1 MSKTKRIHKQ
11 ICPRCG
17 GPIFPFIGFEAGMIY
32 ECKRCGYHGP
42 LALNEEDK
50 GKTAKNEKLKLF
62 LKKMRQ

>member
-1 MSKTKRIHKQ
+1 VFVKEKKLHKQ

-17 GPIFPFIGFEAGMIY
+17 GPIFPFIGFAAGLIY

-50 GKTAKNEKLKLF
+50 ENLPKI
-62 LKKMRQ
+62 KK

>member
-1 MSKTKRIHKQ
+1 VKEKKLHKQ

-17 GPIFPFIGFEAGMIY
+17 GPIFPFIGFAAGLIY

-50 GKTAKNEKLKLF
+50 EKLPKI
-62 LKKMRQ
+62 KK